1 MMLLDV
7 QQENTTATPPLIVTP
22 KDDAKEASTFSD
34 LLQKMKLP
42 QEEKEE
48 FELLLKSDEIK
59 DNQKSSSKDKL
70 LQSLLSG
77 DEIVEFEEEFVELNP
92 KLATTLSKDELKS
105 LIAESKEYLKRQ
117 ILQSDGFKESEIELL
132 PKTLKGLTQ
141 VAKKIGID
149 ISKITLQEVQVEQT
163 ESKSS
168 QKNSF
173 IQDLQSSKEEGIDD
187 RLLKQERSELKNRP
201 LTKLQKEH
209 SPIEGIDEK
218 DFKDTFKN
226 EQKSLLKEKKQTQL
240 KSTTPLFKAQTT
252 TEITTEQ
259 LVNSKI
265 SNTKQE
271 LKSPKERSNETL
283 QLLLRG
289 EKAAK
294 SESGLTADFSVATAK
309 VIAPREVKDSAL
321 SLERLLGG
329 NTLDSQTATESKVD
343 TINTPKADSFEV
355 KLNEAKQMIKYLS
368 NDVKEAINNY
378 KAPFTRVKVQLN
390 PQQLGEVEL
399 TVVQRGKN
407 LHVNLS
413 SNNAAINTLAMNA
426 NELKVQLQNS
436 GINNASL
443 NFSNNSQG
451 GDAAGGGGSH
461 SQQQNRQEAHSEY
474 NYFEND
480 ETHEEILS
488 SLEIVVPNYA

>member
-105 LIAESKEYLKRQ
+105 LLAESKEYLKRQ

-173 IQDLQSSKEEGIDD
+173 IQDLQKSDEEGIDTS
-187 RLLKQERSELKNRP
+187 LKEEIEPLKKRVS
-201 LTKLQKEH
+201 TKLQKEQN
-209 SPIEGIDEK
+209 SLESLDEK
-218 DFKDTFKN
+218 SFKDEFKKGSN
-226 EQKSLLKEKKQTQL
+226 SLLSEEKQRQI

-252 TEITTEQ
+252 SEITTEQ

-329 NTLDSQTATESKVD
+329 NMLDSQTATESKVD